1 MDPIEEQRREQLAAA
16 AGQLQSLARDRML
29 RFRRA
34 LVIRGILLA
43 ILGFC
48 ALFWPGA
55 SIAILVRLVGIFCL
69 FDGISSLVV
78 GARYENDSSYRLEA
92 GISLLIGAIL
102 LFWPGAAGIVLTLFG
117 AWALYTGLRNIL
129 YSRQLDAADPETAS
143 IRSIGIVI
151 SIVGVVLLFWP
162 GAGVA
167 TISWIIGIAALL
179 IAAVLLFIA
188 SRLKTMKLRVE
199 TLGQ

>member
-16 AGQLQSLARDRML
+16 AGQLQSLARDRMV

-34 LVIRGILLA
+34 LVIKGVLLA
-43 ILGFC
+43 ILGLC

-55 SIAILVRLVGIFCL
+55 SMAMLVRLVGIFCV
-69 FDGISSLVV
+69 FDGVSSLVV
-78 GARYENDSSYRLEA
+78 GARYEADSSYKVEA
-92 GISLLIGAIL
+92 GISLLLGAIL
-102 LFWPGAAGIVLTLFG
+102 LFWPGAAGIVLMLFG

-129 YSRQLDAADPETAS
+129 YSRQLDAADPDKAS
-143 IRSIGIVI
+143 IRTIGMVI

-162 GAGVA
+162 GVGVA

-188 SRLKTMKLRVE
+188 SRLKQMKLRVE
-199 TLGQ
+199 TSVQ

>member
-1 MDPIEEQRREQLAAA
+1 MDPIQEQRREQLANAA
-16 AGQLQSLARDRML
+16 VQVQSLAQDRML

-34 LVIRGILLA
+34 LVIRAILLA
-43 ILGFC
+43 ILGLC

-55 SIAILVRLVGIFCL
+55 SMTMLVRLVGIFCV
-69 FDGISSLVV
+69 FDGVSSLLL
-78 GARYENDSSYRLEA
+78 GARYEHDSSYKVEA
-92 GISLLIGAIL
+92 GISLLLGAIL
-102 LFWPGAAGIVLTLFG
+102 LFWPSAVGIVLMLFG
-117 AWALYTGLRNIL
+117 AWALYTGLRSVL
-129 YSRQLDAADPETAS
+129 YSRQLDAADPDKPS

-179 IAAVLLFIA
+179 IAALMLFVA
-188 SRLKTMKLRVE
+188 NRLKQQLEAHM
-199 TLGQ
+199 Q